1 MEESRKDPVT
11 HAMEEAMEMLDAQ
24 PRNVSRNS
32 RRTARAQQ
40 QKPLLLVQT
49 QRLANLI
56 KRIRF
61 QFAGAVVPNLLVSSP
76 NSYSSLS
83 MECSSASSIKEFPG
97 APRGLRQLVVTGEE
111 FLRYVD
117 HGGRRRGSNLVILRS
132 GHSEPPIPHA

>member
-61 QFAGAVVPNLLVSSP
+61 QFAGAVVPNLL
-76 NSYSSLS
+76 
-83 MECSSASSIKEFPG
+83 E
-97 APRGLRQLVVTGEE
+97 
-111 FLRYVD
+111 
-117 HGGRRRGSNLVILRS
+117 
-132 GHSEPPIPHA
+132 